1 MRLQLKAGAA
11 PTAGE
16 AARSDAPRASE
27 RSAALIAAALALPG
41 ILPSHALAQTA
52 PDEGVVAMR
61 YLDYRDW
68 QPGARR
74 MTVRNPSLYAL
85 VPFGSSLAVEGSLIY
100 DAMSGASPLYHDTLS
115 GASGLGVTDYRTAG
129 DARLTKYID
138 GNALAFGVAGSYER
152 DYKSRAASFEWRRAS
167 ADRNTTLAVGVAAT
181 GDSIDSANGVA
192 RNKHRETYDLLL
204 GITQVLSS
212 DALVESSVTWSDGR
226 GYYSDP
232 YKLLDTRPDQRRIF
246 AWLTRYNRYLPHP
259 DATLRV
265 AYRYLDDS
273 FGGRSHT
280 VEASWVQT
288 LPRGFTLM
296 PMLRYYTQGAAD
308 FYHDPPFPEGSVQG
322 EPYTADTRLSAFG
335 AITAGL
341 RLAKSFP
348 GGVTADVALSFYRQR
363 AGWRA
368 GGEGSPGLLEFSARW
383 IEFGLEKRF

>member
-1 MRLQLKAGAA
+1 
-11 PTAGE
+11 
-16 AARSDAPRASE
+16 
-27 RSAALIAAALALPG
+27 
-41 ILPSHALAQTA
+41 
-52 PDEGVVAMR
+52 
-61 YLDYRDW
+61 
-68 QPGARR
+68 
-74 MTVRNPSLYAL
+74 
-85 VPFGSSLAVEGSLIY
+85 
-100 DAMSGASPLYHDTLS
+100 
-115 GASGLGVTDYRTAG
+115 
-129 DARLTKYID
+129 
-138 GNALAFGVAGSYER
+138 
-152 DYKSRAASFEWRRAS
+152 
-167 ADRNTTLAVGVAAT
+167 
-181 GDSIDSANGVA
+181 
-192 RNKHRETYDLLL
+192 
-204 GITQVLSS
+204 VLSS

>member
-1 MRLQLKAGAA
+1 MRLQLKGGLA
-11 PTAGE
+11 PSADE
-16 AARSDAPRASE
+16 AASDAPRASE

-41 ILPSHALAQTA
+41 ILPAPVHAQTA
-52 PDEGVVAMR
+52 PDEGVVALR

-85 VPFGSSLAVEGSLIY
+85 VPLGGSLAVEGSVIY
-100 DAMSGASPLYHDTLS
+100 DAMSGASPLHHDTLS
-115 GASGLGVTDYRTAG
+115 GASGLGITDYRTAG
-129 DARLTKYID
+129 DMRLTKYID

-167 ADRNTTLAVGVAAT
+167 ADRNTTLAVGLAAT
-181 GDSIDSANGVA
+181 RDSIDSANGVA
-192 RNKHRETYDLLL
+192 KNQHKETYDLLL
-204 GITQVLSS
+204 GVTQVLSS
-212 DALVESSVTWSDGR
+212 ESLVESSLTWSDGR

-232 YKLLDTRPDQRRIF
+232 YKLLDTRPDRRRIF
-246 AWLTRYNRYLPHP
+246 AWLTRYNRYLPEP

-273 FGGRSHT
+273 FGERSHM

-288 LPRGFTLM
+288 LPRGFTLT
-296 PMLRYYTQGAAD
+296 PTLRYYTQGAAD
-308 FYHDPPFPEGSVQG
+308 FYHDPPFPEGSVPGQ
-322 EPYTADTRLSAFG
+322 PYTADTRLSAYG

-348 GGVTADVALSFYRQR
+348 GGVTADIAFTFYRQR

-368 GGEGSPGLLEFSARW
+368 GGDGSPGLSEFSARW
-383 IEFGLEKRF
+383 IEVGLEKRF